1 MAHELQQ
8 SREQLSKAERELAW
22 KEMAKQVAHE
32 IKNPLTPIKLS
43 IQHLRQAYTDKVDNF
58 GDILQRV
65 TKTIIE
71 QIEVLSR
78 IASEFSHFARMPRRR
93 LEECN
98 INEMLDESV
107 TLFQDEKR
115 IAFIRKYADTMP
127 LVITDREELR
137 RAFVNIL
144 RNAVQAIPQK
154 GTITVVTVVEKG
166 NIVIDIH
173 DTGVGIPDEIRD
185 KLFEPSF
192 STKTDGMGLGLALVK
207 KTIEDLQGTITVI
220 SQPGKGTQVTIAI
233 PAATPAPM

>member
-1 MAHELQQ
+1 
-8 SREQLSKAERELAW
+8 
-22 KEMAKQVAHE
+22 
-32 IKNPLTPIKLS
+32 
-43 IQHLRQAYTDKVDNF
+43 
-58 GDILQRV
+58 LQRV

-115 IAFIRKYADTMP
+115 IAFNRKYADTMP

-144 RNAVQAIPQK
+144 RNAVQAIPQT

-220 SQPGKGTQVTIAI
+220 SQPGEGTQVTITI